1 MPNGKKKPGNGS
13 RKKPAEKQQEEE
25 APNEPITLMRRFV
38 IVRTNDP
45 QGMSGTGIVGEGV
58 QLTNGSCAYRFM
70 NTEFVIESFAPNVH
84 SIEALHSHLF
94 KEPTEIVWVDDKT
107 TVLSNGVEKEEDS

>member
-1 MPNGKKKPGNGS
+1 MPNGKKKVNNGG
-13 RKKPAEKQQEEE
+13 RKPKAAEKPEEP
-25 APNEPITLMRRFV
+25 ASNEPITLMRRFV

-45 QGMSGTGIVGEGV
+45 QGMSGTGVVGEGI

-94 KEPTEIVWVDDKT
+94 KEPTEIIWVDDKT
-107 TVLSNGVEKEEDS
+107 TPLGNVEEEES